1 MNIYKF
7 IKSLN
12 NDNKSYLSLLPKE
25 IIKLILVNMNKIYVI
40 FTLNIIQPNMLC
52 YQLFDLD
59 EWNLFLHCFNEI
71 SYIYIPCHYIISS
84 ILYKDFEDYYEY
96 YDDIKIISKYLDIFG
111 EKWNNYINIFYSI
124 EKNWVFQYTKNKI
137 IFENNKRY
145 LLSRQLI
152 VYNPIHQ

>member
-71 SYIYIPCHYIISS
+71 SYIYTPYRLRRIS
-84 ILYKDFEDYYEY
+84 YEDFEDCYEY
-96 YDDIKIISKYLDIFG
+96 YDDIKIISKYIDLFG

-124 EKNWVFQYTKNKI
+124 EQDWFFKYTKNKI
-137 IFENNKRY
+137 LFENNKRY